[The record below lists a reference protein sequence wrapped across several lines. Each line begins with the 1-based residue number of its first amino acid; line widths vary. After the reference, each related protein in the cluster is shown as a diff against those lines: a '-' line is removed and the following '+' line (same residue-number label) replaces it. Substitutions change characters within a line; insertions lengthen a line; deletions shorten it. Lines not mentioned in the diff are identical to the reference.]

1 MAGLVGGLVLLGQA
15 GLAVDG
21 GHAEEGGHP
30 HPENS
35 SRAAGDHGGGTA
47 GDIAGAH
54 LGGDGGGHGLEGA
67 HALLARLLSVEVDAA
82 EQALEAGPE
91 LAHLNET
98 GADGENNAGAHQQVE
113 QQTVPHKVCQI
124 ADLIGQLVHVHISL
138 LLFLPRTKNGP
149 RMAPRSGRWAKKHA
163 PARVERRAQGRLAS
177 SSLSFCLRDWRPVPK
192 TALHLRHPNR
202 RASPE
207 SHPRTVLV
215 PGERLR
221 VLLLRQA
228 G

>member
-30 HPENS
+30 HPEDGPRS
-35 SRAAGDHGGGTA
+35 AGDHGGGAA

-67 HALLARLLSVEVDAA
+67 HALLARLLPVEAEAA
-82 EQALEAGPE
+82 EQALKAGSE

-113 QQTVPHKVCQI
+113 QQTVPHKACQI

-149 RMAPRSGRWAKKHA
+149 RMAPRSGRWAKKHT
-163 PARVERRAQGRLAS
+163 PACVKDAHRGALLPRLCPFA
-177 SSLSFCLRDWRPVPK
+177 
-192 TALHLRHPNR
+192 
-202 RASPE
+202 
-207 SHPRTVLV
+207 
-215 PGERLR
+215 
-221 VLLLRQA
+221 
-228 G
+228 